1 MFKEDGKTEYKY
13 SVNEENV
20 SGYKSEVT
28 ESEDSDTA
36 GDGSKIKYLQ
46 SQIQKPRLEVL
57 RFQKQLKGMAL
68 TKTKHLNLRL
78 S

>member
-1 MFKEDGKTEYKY
+1 MQDENIIKNIELNADNGWEAEADGLEVFKEDGKTEYKY

-36 GDGSKIKYLQ
+36 EM
-46 SQIQKPRLEVL
+46 EV
-57 RFQKQLKGMAL
+57 K
-68 TKTKHLNLRL
+68 
-78 S
+78 